1 MQAFRNIRIMAKILI
16 LTIIMLV
23 LLGVVSLM
31 GYNTNRNI
39 RNAAN
44 ELYEDYAKP
53 AMWMLEA
60 KSIATQNRRV
70 VARALDTDDE
80 GRETIKKILADNGQK
95 IDEYLSQYEKTM
107 GIDQEKA
114 LYAKLLQSRE
124 ETNAKRAEVIAAGAS
139 GDPERIKE
147 MYARITLDGDVS
159 LSENSYEDNYTQLS
173 ELLVKVADDISVK
186 TAASA
191 ARAEF
196 GTALISIASIFIGL
210 FLSIIIARTI
220 TVPVKRTEE
229 NIFTFSQGDLN
240 SEFDTNGKDEIAAM
254 GRSLQKMADSLKNI
268 ISSVVK
274 SSTDITETA
283 QDFSALAE
291 ETNASVE
298 EFRANV
304 ENMGASLN
312 VLATTGEQVNAS
324 VEEVA
329 AGAQATAERGTDIAR
344 KVDEAMTAGGN
355 GMNSVHMAVC
365 GIDGVANNA
374 SEAAKSVKELG
385 ERTRQIQSFVAQIG
399 GIADQTNLLAL
410 NAAIEAA
417 RAGDAGRGFAV
428 VAEEVRKLAED
439 SNSAAKN
446 IEELA
451 KTITSDLDRVVTI
464 SLDNA
469 KASEEAKNLS
479 RDTEE
484 IISNM
489 ITYLKE
495 IAGATQDLAAVSQE
509 QAASSE
515 EIAEAV
521 QNIAARVGNAAAAG
535 DNIRSGVT
543 DVAAAAERMAQG
555 AEGLS
560 TLAENMYQMLQFFKI
575 DEKSQASIQGK
586 PKLALKG

>member
-1 MQAFRNIRIMAKILI
+1 
-16 LTIIMLV
+16 
-23 LLGVVSLM
+23 
-31 GYNTNRNI
+31 
-39 RNAAN
+39 
-44 ELYEDYAKP
+44 
-53 AMWMLEA
+53 MWMLEA

-80 GRETIKKILADNGQK
+80 GRETIKKILAENGQK
-95 IDEYLSQYEKTM
+95 IDEYFSQYEKTM
-107 GIDQEKA
+107 ESDQEKA

-124 ETNAKRAEVIAAGAS
+124 ETNAKRAEVVAARAS

-147 MYARITLDGDVS
+147 MYARITLNGDVS
-159 LSENSYEDNYTQLS
+159 VSENSYEDNYTQLS
-173 ELLVKVADDISVK
+173 ELLVKVADDISARAGA
-186 TAASA
+186 TAV
-191 ARAEF
+191 RAEF
-196 GTALISIASIFIGL
+196 TTSLISISAIFVGL
-210 FLSIIIARTI
+210 ILSILIARTI

-240 SEFDTNGKDEIAAM
+240 SEFDTKGKDEIAVM
-254 GRSLQKMADSLKNI
+254 GRSLQKMAESLKNI
-268 ISSVVK
+268 ISSVIK

-304 ENMGASLN
+304 EDMGTNLNALAS
-312 VLATTGEQVNAS
+312 TGEQVNAS

-344 KVDEAMTAGGN
+344 KVDEAMAAGEN
-355 GMNSVHMAVC
+355 GMNSVHRAVS

-374 SEAAKSVKELG
+374 SEAAKSVQELG

-417 RAGDAGRGFAV
+417 RAGEAGRGFAV

-439 SNSAAKN
+439 SKSAAKN
-446 IEELA
+446 LAELA
-451 KTITSDLDRVVTI
+451 KTITNDLDRVVTI
-464 SLDNA
+464 SLDNT

-479 RDTEE
+479 RETEE
-484 IISNM
+484 IIADM
-489 ITYLKE
+489 ISFLKE

-521 QNIAARVGNAAAAG
+521 QNIATKVGSAAQSG
-535 DNIRSGVT
+535 ENIRSGVG
-543 DVAAAAERMAQG
+543 DVATAAERVAQG

-560 TLAENMYQMLQFFKI
+560 TLAHDMYEMLQFFKI
-575 DEKSQASIQGK
+575 DEKALTGAK
-586 PKLALKG
+586 NAPKLMLKS